1 MLLLSH
7 SQSVTNHEDNT
18 RFPPACPHVLHR
30 GEIHQT
36 RFDKFSNRQRR
47 PETEKI
53 SVWHRAKEKDGEDCQ
68 QEKYQDLSHQAC
80 DDQQTK
86 PKSKT
91 YENSDTETF
100 KVQKQE
106 RATVQYHG

>member
-53 SVWHRAKEKDGEDCQ
+53 SVWHRAKEKDGDNSQWERH
-68 QEKYQDLSHQAC
+68 QDLP
-80 DDQQTK
+80 QTK
-86 PKSKT
+86 PESKT
-91 YENSDTETF
+91 RKNAHKEAFEFED
-100 KVQKQE
+100 QE
-106 RATVQYHG
+106 RRAL